1 LSLHHFKINEDI
13 EQLNLEKIKSNLFQ
27 YPYTTKNIKKL
38 ILNDEPVDSANFI
51 AAYTSFKGEVFE
63 NIIYEHLIN
72 YALNEDQITAFVLKG
87 PYQNQSLKYYKS
99 GLMLDISAQIVYKSA
114 YKDISEFDALFFT
127 TDSVY
132 FVEMSTSKKTD
143 SLVKRLYKKSALL
156 KMLFPH
162 LTVRALIVLTE
173 GSKGLSKFPSYCTI
187 WITKDIEDDELLHK
201 IIFDKKAKKLLFVQK
216 HKKFI
221 QTYKVKYEKFQYF
234 QTLENILTISRQ
246 HPKYPLDLNCFKSQQ
261 MGLYFDIFTKLYIG
275 YINEEEFLKLVPSYA
290 LKAREGKVV
299 VTLEKINTKLY
310 DLVYYIKEKNGKL
323 KRLYVAKEG
332 VKIKDKELDGFTN
345 AEIRFIFNVLKEE
358 HLFQADD
365 LLELK
370 KIGFGFKY

>member
-1 LSLHHFKINEDI
+1 MHHFKINDDI
-13 EQLNLEKIKSNLFQ
+13 EQLNIENIKSNLFQ

-38 ILNDEPVDSANFI
+38 ILNNEPTDSANFI

-72 YALNEDQITAFVLKG
+72 YALNEDLITAFVLKG
-87 PYQNQSLKYYKS
+87 PYQNQTLKYYKS

-127 TDSVY
+127 SDSVY

-156 KMLFPH
+156 KMLFPN
-162 LTVRALIVLTE
+162 LIVRALIVLTE

-187 WITKDIEDDELLHK
+187 WITKDIEDDDLMHK
-201 IIFDKKAKKLLFVQK
+201 IIFDKKEKKLLFVQK

-221 QTYKVKYEKFQYF
+221 QTYKVKYERFQYF
-234 QTLENILTISRQ
+234 QTLENILENSRR
-246 HPKYPLDLNCFKSQQ
+246 HPKYALDLNFFKSKQ
-261 MGLYFDIFTKLYIG
+261 MGIYFDIFTKLYIG
-275 YINEEEFLKLVPSYA
+275 YISEEEFIKVVPSYN
-290 LKAREGKVV
+290 LKARESKVV
-299 VTLEKINTKLY
+299 VTLEKINTKVY
-310 DLVYYIKEKNGKL
+310 DLVYYIKEKTGKL

-332 VKIKDKELDGFTN
+332 IKLKDKELDGFTN

-358 HLFQADD
+358 HSFLADD
-365 LLELK
+365 LLQLK
-370 KIGFGFKY
+370 KIGFDFRY

>member
-1 LSLHHFKINEDI
+1 MHHFKINDDI
-13 EQLNLEKIKSNLFQ
+13 EQLNIENIKSNLFQ

-38 ILNDEPVDSANFI
+38 ILNNEPTDSANFI

-72 YALNEDQITAFVLKG
+72 YALNEDLITAFVLKG
-87 PYQNQSLKYYKS
+87 PYQNQTLKYYKS

-127 TDSVY
+127 SDSVY

-156 KMLFPH
+156 KMLFPN
-162 LTVRALIVLTE
+162 LIVRALIVLTE

-187 WITKDIEDDELLHK
+187 WITKDIEDDDLMHK
-201 IIFDKKAKKLLFVQK
+201 IIFDKKEKKLLFVQK

-221 QTYKVKYEKFQYF
+221 QTYKVKYERFQYF
-234 QTLENILTISRQ
+234 QTLENILETSRR
-246 HPKYPLDLNCFKSQQ
+246 HPKYPLDLNFFKSKQ
-261 MGLYFDIFTKLYIG
+261 MGIYFDIFTKLYVG
-275 YINEEEFLKLVPSYA
+275 YILEEEFIKIVPSYN
-290 LKAREGKVV
+290 LKARESKVV
-299 VTLEKINTKLY
+299 VTLEKINTKVY
-310 DLVYYIKEKNGKL
+310 DLVYYIKEKTGKL

-332 VKIKDKELDGFTN
+332 IKLKDKELDGFTN

-358 HLFQADD
+358 HSFSADD
-365 LLELK
+365 LLQLK
-370 KIGFGFKY
+370 KVGFDFRY